1 MWQIGLRPSQL
12 KSASPRWRS
21 EEIWEEWVSNER
33 EGRKNPRL
41 HYFYGIFCFSLV
53 TEWRQVRGMGAKMR
67 EREERMVDQI
77 GFSCGNLCFAL
88 VTEWRQLRGMGIKWE
103 RGKKE
108 PSARVFL
115 WEAQHLILE
124 FSTGSVS
131 TPAEMG
137 CWCGYLEGAISVEKI
152 QKAQSAWIWYEFP
165 HWKIFFI
172 FHKSGFQK
180 PYI

>member
-1 MWQIGLRPSQL
+1 
-12 KSASPRWRS
+12 
-21 EEIWEEWVSNER
+21 
-33 EGRKNPRL
+33 
-41 HYFYGIFCFSLV
+41 
-53 TEWRQVRGMGAKMR
+53 MR
-67 EREERMVDQI
+67 EREERTNR
-77 GFSCGNLCFAL
+77 FSGKLKSPRWQSEDRWEEWERRKKEPSARVLKRRLHRFSGNLCFAL

-152 QKAQSAWIWYEFP
+152 QKAQSAWIWYKFP